1 MAISRDRVN
10 NNLHKVVISFED
22 EPEPLNVW
30 IAPNMI
36 TPHFQRI
43 VKHDTAQMQ
52 ARRAKWEK
60 DRQVYIDR
68 GEDIPEHLADEDA
81 LDREEQFEQMKMLT
95 MVIKRW
101 DLLESDEPGA
111 QTLPISFETLEG
123 LGYLTIGHISQ
134 EIVAS
139 LEVDPTKSRA
149 TGNGSGQPAAMTVIS
164 RNGSY

>member
-1 MAISRDRVN
+1 MPHGAGRFSSRFATPSPPLPKSPSQGVHPFMAISRDRVN

-22 EPEPLNVW
+22 DPEPLNVW

-81 LDREEQFEQMKMLT
+81 LDRE
-95 MVIKRW
+95 
-101 DLLESDEPGA
+101 
-111 QTLPISFETLEG
+111 
-123 LGYLTIGHISQ
+123 
-134 EIVAS
+134 
-139 LEVDPTKSRA
+139 
-149 TGNGSGQPAAMTVIS
+149 
-164 RNGSY
+164 